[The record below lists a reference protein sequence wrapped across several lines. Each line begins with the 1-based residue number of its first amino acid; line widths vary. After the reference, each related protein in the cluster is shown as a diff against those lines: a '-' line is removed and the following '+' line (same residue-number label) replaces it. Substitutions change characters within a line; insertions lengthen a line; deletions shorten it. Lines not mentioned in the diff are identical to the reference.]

1 MLEGNG
7 SLQDTAIIVYVCQ
20 FKDSITNIQVND
32 SIFIQQ
38 FIRTNWL
45 WKNNGVFANV
55 ASGDSMRVGRGLK
68 SCTQKVEPTT
78 MFTVDGKP
86 VVVVDCPGFDDTY
99 LSETEILQSL
109 AGFLT
114 VAYSQNFKITGLL
127 YLHKIT
133 DTRVGGASFRHM
145 KMFKEVC
152 GTDSLKNVV
161 YVMNMWSDPPTEDEV
176 LREDELRHSDEFF
189 GAPISEG
196 AQMARHNNTQESAHN
211 IIRQLLPRPPT
222 VPKISKQLV
231 DEGLTLEETSA
242 GVVLG
247 HGLEDEIRQL
257 NEEIRRLREDHAQAT
272 RENNERFKKSLEAQE
287 RKAQEKHQKLE
298 QDIESLKQG
307 HKRDEAAWE
316 QHLSEYSAS
325 VNASMSNTMAE
336 MLERLDSKHEAR
348 VDSLL
353 RKHEQELEAARR
365 AENERTEALKRAY
378 DGALA
383 EARESRGGCIIA

>member
-1 MLEGNG
+1 MIEGN
-7 SLQDTAIIVYVCQ
+7 SDLHDTAIVVL
-20 FKDSITNIQVND
+20 FGPTGSGKT
-32 SIFIQQ
+32 
-38 FIRTNWL
+38 T
-45 WKNNGVFANV
+45 FANV
-55 ASGDSMRVGRGLK
+55 ASGDSMRIGRGLK

-99 LSETEILQSL
+99 LSETEILKSL

-114 VAYSQNFKITGLL
+114 VAYTQNFKITGLL

-133 DTRVGGASFRHM
+133 DTRIGGASLRHM
-145 KMFKEVC
+145 NMFKELC

-189 GAPISEG
+189 GAPLAEG
-196 AQMARHNNTQESAHN
+196 AQMTRHGNTRESAHN
-211 IIRQLLPRPPT
+211 IIRKLLPRLPT

-231 DEGLTLEETSA
+231 DEGLELEETSA
-242 GVVLG
+242 GVALG
-247 HGLEDEIRQL
+247 HGLEDDIRNL
-257 NEEIRRLREDHAQAT
+257 NDELRRLREDYAKAT
-272 RENNERFKKSLEAQE
+272 RENNERFKKTIEAQE
-287 RKAQEKHQKLE
+287 RKAQEKHQRLE
-298 QDIESLKQG
+298 QEIESLKQG

-316 QHLSEYSAS
+316 QHLSEYSAA
-325 VNASMSNTMAE
+325 VNASMGNTMAE

-353 RKHEQELEAARR
+353 RKHEEELEATRI
-365 AENERTEALKRAY
+365 AENARTEMLKKAY
-378 DGALA
+378 DEALA

>member
-7 SLQDTAIIVYVCQ
+7 SLHDTAIIVL
-20 FKDSITNIQVND
+20 FGPTGSGKT
-32 SIFIQQ
+32 
-38 FIRTNWL
+38 T
-45 WKNNGVFANV
+45 FANV

-176 LREDELRHSDEFF
+176 LREDELRQSDEFF
-189 GAPISEG
+189 GGPIAEG
-196 AQMARHNNTQESAHN
+196 AQMARHYNTQESAHN

-222 VPKISKQLV
+222 VPQLSKQLV
-231 DEGLTLEETSA
+231 DEGLTLEKTNA

-257 NEEIRRLREDHAQAT
+257 NDEIRRLREDHAQAT
-272 RENNERFKKSLEAQE
+272 RDNNERFKKSLEAQE
-287 RKAQEKHQKLE
+287 RKAQEKHKKLE

-316 QHLSEYSAS
+316 QRLSEYSAS
-325 VNASMSNTMAE
+325 VNASMGNTMTE

-353 RKHEQELEAARR
+353 KKHEQELAFARMTENTRTAALKK
-365 AENERTEALKRAY
+365 AYDEALR
-378 DGALA
+378 
-383 EARESRGGCIIA
+383 EARESRGGGCIIA